1 MCEFSTVNIY
11 KTIPNK
17 YNKQTVSYLNVSI
30 YEFLSYHVYWR
41 QYQNLQLWGFS
52 SVWVKLLVLM
62 FPELLK
68 PFPQLSHLYSFSPV
82 CISKCC
88 FKFEL
93 SVNPSPQY
101 VQQKGLSPVSVS
113 KCLCTSPRCT
123 YHLSHVMHMCGFSPV
138 CESPSF
144 FSSLPVTNPF
154 PQSWLRCGT
163 SPLCF
168 MLWTLILS
176 IWLQPML
183 PTAHTYH
190 LLSPLQTSE
199 PSLSDTVPDA
209 ECTWSVLTPGS
220 ALFPLTEN
228 WQTKCSQLLAEEY
241 SSLFCNK
248 EKNSPIL
255 TQTNQQLRLVQETA
269 VVWENIQ
276 DNCQLSVHRTNC
288 LISTIITEYFTCST
302 SNAHHHSLHIFWN
315 YNHKK
320 HSHNFSPSK
329 GLYVQHFN
337 SFLSLTDSLLRIK
350 QSKTKTISN
359 STLL

>member
-1 MCEFSTVNIY
+1 M
-11 KTIPNK
+11 
-17 YNKQTVSYLNVSI
+17 
-30 YEFLSYHVYWR
+30 YWR

-52 SVWVKLLVLM
+52 PVWVKLWVLV

-154 PQSWLRCGT
+154 PQSWHRCGI

-176 IWLQPML
+176 AWLQPMP

-199 PSLSDTVPDA
+199 PSLSDTV
-209 ECTWSVLTPGS
+209 CTWSVLTPGS
-220 ALFPLTEN
+220 ALFPLSEIDKQN
-228 WQTKCSQLLAEEY
+228 VPSYWLKNIPHYSATKKKIHP
-241 SSLFCNK
+241 SSHK
-248 EKNSPIL
+248 PI
-255 TQTNQQLRLVQETA
+255 N
-269 VVWENIQ
+269 N
-276 DNCQLSVHRTNC
+276 
-288 LISTIITEYFTCST
+288 
-302 SNAHHHSLHIFWN
+302 
-315 YNHKK
+315 
-320 HSHNFSPSK
+320 
-329 GLYVQHFN
+329 
-337 SFLSLTDSLLRIK
+337 
-350 QSKTKTISN
+350 
-359 STLL
+359 